1 MDNGLGAFIQGLG
14 EFGGW
19 LGIELYDLLHPSQ
32 NGVANNVNENFR
44 DAANFVPRRDPLT
57 LDLDGDGIETVSA
70 NNGVLFDHDGDG
82 IKSGSG
88 WVAADDGLLVMDRN
102 GNGTIDGGGELFG
115 ADTILADGR
124 KAGSGFEAL
133 RDLDENGDGIFSKT
147 DAHFNDVRIWRDLNQ
162 DGISQSGELFR
173 LSELGIASITL
184 KPTTT
189 ADLDLGN
196 GNVVD
201 NRGTY
206 TRLDGTT
213 GLAGDLQLAV
223 NNFFRDFS
231 GSLDPVMVTDEAAQL
246 PNLKGSGAV
255 RDLEEAASLSQ
266 DLLADVQALTP
277 GTSREAMRA
286 ALDTMLA
293 DWAGTSTMKS
303 SEDILETS
311 SSTKR
316 TVYYHGA
323 VPASVTAQGAAAVEA
338 WEKQQHAQLASIIA
352 ILEKFNG
359 SSLISYQNDQV
370 STGGNTYSWKNVTRA
385 DGSVE
390 QVMNVV
396 LQPEQISALLS
407 AYANLKESVY
417 AGLVTQT
424 RLHDYVDSLAMRVAD
439 GKLQFDI
446 SGLAAML
453 ESKAQSNLGEGLQ
466 DALDLYKYAGS
477 FLAEAGWDGPA
488 LLNDWIESASTT
500 SAGLE
505 AIAFAG
511 IKTVSGSFTGMSADD
526 LVWGE
531 SVNDIIHGGGGND
544 LIGGGAGSDT
554 LYGDTGNDRLF
565 GGSGDDSLFGGDG
578 SDILFGGAGNDTL
591 SGGTGTDRL
600 EGGAGDD
607 VLSVSG
613 DAQNS
618 VLAGGTGNDTLSG
631 SYNSDTYLFNQGDGR
646 DTVVETSYNSG
657 AVDKV
662 VFGEGILAST
672 VQVFREGLD
681 VVLSIGDG
689 ADSVR
694 LKNWLTSGGAENGSV
709 SIEQFVFA
717 DGTIWTPA
725 TLKTKGLT
733 TLGTSGDDKLTG
745 WNGNDILFGGAGND
759 TLSGGTGTDRLE
771 GGAGDDVLS
780 VSGDAQ
786 NSVLAGGTGNDTLS
800 GSYNSDT
807 YLFNQGDGRD
817 TVVETSYNSGAVDKV
832 VFGEGILA
840 STVQVFREG
849 LDVVLSIGDGADSV
863 RLKNWLTSGGAENG
877 SVSIEQFVFADGT
890 IWTPATLRTKG
901 LTTLGTSGDDKL
913 TGWNGNDILF
923 GGAGNDTLSGGTGTD
938 RLEGGAGDDVLSVS
952 GDAQN
957 SVLAGGTG
965 NDTLS
970 GSYNS
975 DTYLFNQGDGHDTV
989 VETSYNSGAV
999 DKVVFGEGILASTV
1013 QVFREGLDVV
1023 LSIGDGAD
1031 SVRLKNWLTSGG
1043 AENGS
1048 VSIEQFVFADGTIW
1062 TPATLKT
1069 KGLTTLGT
1077 SGDDKLTGWNGND
1090 ILFGGAGNDTLSG
1103 GTGTDRLE
1111 GGAGDDVLSV
1121 SGDAQNSVLAGGTG
1135 NDTLSGSYNSDTY
1148 LFNQG
1153 DGRDTVV
1160 ETSYNSGAVD
1170 KVVFG
1175 EGILASTVQ
1184 VFREGLDVVLS
1195 IGDGADSVRLKNWL
1209 TSGGAENGSVSIEQ
1223 FVFADGTIWTPATL
1237 KTKGLTTLGT
1247 SGDDKLTGWNGNDI
1261 LFGGAGNDTLSGG
1274 TGTDRLEGGA
1284 GDDVLSVSGDAQ
1296 NSVLA
1301 GGTGNDTLSG
1311 SYNSDTY
1318 LFNQGDGRDT
1328 VVETSYNSGAVDKVV
1343 FGEGILASTVQVFR
1357 EGLDVV
1363 LSIGDG
1369 ADSVRLKNWLTS
1381 GGAENGSVSIEQFV
1395 FADGTIWTPATLKTK
1410 GLTTLGTSGDDKLT
1424 GWNGND
1430 ILFGGA
1436 GNDTL
1441 SGGTGTDRLEG
1452 GAGDDVLSVS
1462 GDAQNSVLAGG
1473 TGNDTLSGSYNSDT
1487 YLFNQGDG
1495 RDTVLE
1501 TSTYSGAKD
1510 RIVFDKD
1517 LAVDDTFF
1525 SRSGDDLSIA
1535 IRGSDDQLTVSG
1547 WFASSSSQVE
1557 YLQFKDKTVASSE
1570 VAALI
1575 AAMAATSSSSAPL
1588 VSSNSQEAKLLVASS
1603 IV

>member
-1 MDNGLGAFIQGLG
+1 MIIGNLRRADNLLAEANGYISNALDSGSSAKAIRAVSEKLGAAAALYGLAMGGINDGLQGVGEGGANILGGLAAGALAEVYVAPLITSYMAGLGVGATTAGMTAGAAVIAAGFVGGLLGAAAYESGLTEAIGLNWLIEKAMDNGLGAFIQGLG

-82 IKSGSG
+82 VKSGSG

-102 GNGTIDGGGELFG
+102 GNGTIDCGGELFG

-162 DGISQSGELFR
+162 DGISQAGELFR

-231 GSLDPVMVTDEAAQL
+231 GSLDPVTVTDEAAQL

-531 SVNDIIHGGGGND
+531 ATKDIIHGGAGDD
-544 LIGGGAGSDT
+544 LLGGGAEADT
-554 LYGDTGNDRLF
+554 LYGDAGKDTLF
-565 GGSGDDSLFGGDG
+565 GNAGDDVLSGDAGD
-578 SDILFGGAGNDTL
+578 DTLIGGAGNDTL
-591 SGGTGTDRL
+591 
-600 EGGAGDD
+600 
-607 VLSVSG
+607 
-613 DAQNS
+613 N
-618 VLAGGTGNDTLSG
+618 
-631 SYNSDTYLFNQGDGR
+631 
-646 DTVVETSYNSG
+646 
-657 AVDKV
+657 
-662 VFGEGILAST
+662 
-672 VQVFREGLD
+672 
-681 VVLSIGDG
+681 
-689 ADSVR
+689 
-694 LKNWLTSGGAENGSV
+694 
-709 SIEQFVFA
+709 
-717 DGTIWTPA
+717 
-725 TLKTKGLT
+725 
-733 TLGTSGDDKLTG
+733 
-745 WNGNDILFGGAGND
+745 GGAGND
-759 TLSGGTGTDRLE
+759 T
-771 GGAGDDVLS
+771 
-780 VSGDAQ
+780 
-786 NSVLAGGTGNDTLS
+786 
-800 GSYNSDT
+800 
-807 YLFNQGDGRD
+807 
-817 TVVETSYNSGAVDKV
+817 
-832 VFGEGILA
+832 
-840 STVQVFREG
+840 
-849 LDVVLSIGDGADSV
+849 
-863 RLKNWLTSGGAENG
+863 
-877 SVSIEQFVFADGT
+877 
-890 IWTPATLRTKG
+890 
-901 LTTLGTSGDDKL
+901 
-913 TGWNGNDILF
+913 
-923 GGAGNDTLSGGTGTD
+923 
-938 RLEGGAGDDVLSVS
+938 
-952 GDAQN
+952 
-957 SVLAGGTG
+957 
-965 NDTLS
+965 
-970 GSYNS
+970 
-975 DTYLFNQGDGHDTV
+975 
-989 VETSYNSGAV
+989 
-999 DKVVFGEGILASTV
+999 
-1013 QVFREGLDVV
+1013 
-1023 LSIGDGAD
+1023 
-1031 SVRLKNWLTSGG
+1031 
-1043 AENGS
+1043 
-1048 VSIEQFVFADGTIW
+1048 
-1062 TPATLKT
+1062 
-1069 KGLTTLGT
+1069 
-1077 SGDDKLTGWNGND
+1077 
-1090 ILFGGAGNDTLSG
+1090 
-1103 GTGTDRLE
+1103 
-1111 GGAGDDVLSV
+1111 
-1121 SGDAQNSVLAGGTG
+1121 
-1135 NDTLSGSYNSDTY
+1135 
-1148 LFNQG
+1148 
-1153 DGRDTVV
+1153 
-1160 ETSYNSGAVD
+1160 
-1170 KVVFG
+1170 
-1175 EGILASTVQ
+1175 
-1184 VFREGLDVVLS
+1184 
-1195 IGDGADSVRLKNWL
+1195 
-1209 TSGGAENGSVSIEQ
+1209 
-1223 FVFADGTIWTPATL
+1223 
-1237 KTKGLTTLGT
+1237 
-1247 SGDDKLTGWNGNDI
+1247 
-1261 LFGGAGNDTLSGG
+1261 
-1274 TGTDRLEGGA
+1274 
-1284 GDDVLSVSGDAQ
+1284 
-1296 NSVLA
+1296 
-1301 GGTGNDTLSG
+1301 
-1311 SYNSDTY
+1311 
-1318 LFNQGDGRDT
+1318 
-1328 VVETSYNSGAVDKVV
+1328 
-1343 FGEGILASTVQVFR
+1343 
-1357 EGLDVV
+1357 
-1363 LSIGDG
+1363 
-1369 ADSVRLKNWLTS
+1369 
-1381 GGAENGSVSIEQFV
+1381 
-1395 FADGTIWTPATLKTK
+1395 
-1410 GLTTLGTSGDDKLT
+1410 
-1424 GWNGND
+1424 
-1430 ILFGGA
+1430 
-1436 GNDTL
+1436 
-1441 SGGTGTDRLEG
+1441 
-1452 GAGDDVLSVS
+1452 
-1462 GDAQNSVLAGG
+1462 
-1473 TGNDTLSGSYNSDT
+1473 
-1487 YLFNQGDG
+1487 
-1495 RDTVLE
+1495 
-1501 TSTYSGAKD
+1501 
-1510 RIVFDKD
+1510 
-1517 LAVDDTFF
+1517 
-1525 SRSGDDLSIA
+1525 
-1535 IRGSDDQLTVSG
+1535 
-1547 WFASSSSQVE
+1547 
-1557 YLQFKDKTVASSE
+1557 
-1570 VAALI
+1570 
-1575 AAMAATSSSSAPL
+1575 
-1588 VSSNSQEAKLLVASS
+1588 
-1603 IV
+1603 

>member
-1 MDNGLGAFIQGLG
+1 MIIGNLRRADNLLAEANGYISNALDSGSSAKAIRAVSEKLGAAAALYGLAMGGINDGLQGVGEGGANILGGLAAGALAEVYVAPLITSYMAGLGVGATTAGMTAGAAVIAAGFVGGLLGAAAYESGLTEAIGLNWLIEKAMDNGLGAFIQGLG

-82 IKSGSG
+82 VKSGSG

-102 GNGTIDGGGELFG
+102 GNGTIDCGGELFG

-162 DGISQSGELFR
+162 DGISQAGELFR

-231 GSLDPVMVTDEAAQL
+231 GSLDPVTVTDEAAQL

-531 SVNDIIHGGGGND
+531 ATKDIIHGGAGDD
-544 LIGGGAGSDT
+544 LLGGGAEADT
-554 LYGDTGNDRLF
+554 LYGDAGKDTLF
-565 GGSGDDSLFGGDG
+565 GNAGDDVLSGDAGD
-578 SDILFGGAGNDTL
+578 DTLIGGAGNDTLNGGAGNDTFVFSRGFGQDVLNQNDSASSRLDTVKFTDLNSTDVEGFERQGNNLVIRFAGGDQLTLNQYYYSDSWWEYKINQIQFADDITWDQAHIKAHTTTLGTAANDTLVGYASGPNRMLGLAGNDTITGGGNDDVLDGGEDNDTLSGDAGADSLLGGVGGDVLNGDAGDDTLIGGAGNDTLNGGAGNDTFVFSRGFGQDVLNQNDSASSRLDTVKFTDLNSTDVEGFERQGNNLVIRFAGGDQLTLNQYYYSDSWWEYKINQIQFADGITWDQAHIKAHTTTLGTAANDTLVGYASGPNRMQGLAGNDTITGGGNDDVLDGGEDNDTLSGDAGADSLLGGVGGDVLNGDAGDDTLIGGAGNDTLNGGAGNDTFVFSRGFGQDVLNQNDSASSRLDTVKFTDLNSTDVEGFERQGNNLVIRFAGGDQLTLNQYYYSDSWWEYKINQIQFADGITWDQAHIKAHTTTLGTAANDTLVGYASGPNRMQGLAGNDTITGGGNDDVLDGGEDNDTLSGDAGADSLLGGVGGDVLNGDAGDDTLIGGAGNDTLNGGAGNDTFVFSRGFGQDVLNQNDSASSRLDTVKFTDLNSTDVEGFERQGNNLVIRFAGGDQLTLNQYYYSDSWWEYKINQIQFADDITWDQAHIKAHTTTLGTAANDTLVGYASGPNRMLGLAGNDTITGGGNNDVLDGGEGNDSL

-607 VLSVSG
+607 TLSVAAG
-613 DAQNS
+613 AQNS
-618 VLAGGTGNDTLSG
+618 VLAGGTGNDTLTG
-631 SYNSDTYLFNQGDGR
+631 SYNSDTYLFNKGDGR
-646 DTVVETSYNSG
+646 DTVVETS
-657 AVDKV
+657 
-662 VFGEGILAST
+662 
-672 VQVFREGLD
+672 
-681 VVLSIGDG
+681 
-689 ADSVR
+689 
-694 LKNWLTSGGAENGSV
+694 
-709 SIEQFVFA
+709 
-717 DGTIWTPA
+717 
-725 TLKTKGLT
+725 
-733 TLGTSGDDKLTG
+733 
-745 WNGNDILFGGAGND
+745 
-759 TLSGGTGTDRLE
+759 
-771 GGAGDDVLS
+771 
-780 VSGDAQ
+780 
-786 NSVLAGGTGNDTLS
+786 
-800 GSYNSDT
+800 
-807 YLFNQGDGRD
+807 
-817 TVVETSYNSGAVDKV
+817 
-832 VFGEGILA
+832 
-840 STVQVFREG
+840 
-849 LDVVLSIGDGADSV
+849 
-863 RLKNWLTSGGAENG
+863 
-877 SVSIEQFVFADGT
+877 
-890 IWTPATLRTKG
+890 
-901 LTTLGTSGDDKL
+901 
-913 TGWNGNDILF
+913 
-923 GGAGNDTLSGGTGTD
+923 
-938 RLEGGAGDDVLSVS
+938 
-952 GDAQN
+952 
-957 SVLAGGTG
+957 
-965 NDTLS
+965 
-970 GSYNS
+970 
-975 DTYLFNQGDGHDTV
+975 
-989 VETSYNSGAV
+989 
-999 DKVVFGEGILASTV
+999 
-1013 QVFREGLDVV
+1013 
-1023 LSIGDGAD
+1023 
-1031 SVRLKNWLTSGG
+1031 
-1043 AENGS
+1043 
-1048 VSIEQFVFADGTIW
+1048 
-1062 TPATLKT
+1062 
-1069 KGLTTLGT
+1069 
-1077 SGDDKLTGWNGND
+1077 
-1090 ILFGGAGNDTLSG
+1090 
-1103 GTGTDRLE
+1103 
-1111 GGAGDDVLSV
+1111 
-1121 SGDAQNSVLAGGTG
+1121 
-1135 NDTLSGSYNSDTY
+1135 
-1148 LFNQG
+1148 
-1153 DGRDTVV
+1153 
-1160 ETSYNSGAVD
+1160 
-1170 KVVFG
+1170 
-1175 EGILASTVQ
+1175 
-1184 VFREGLDVVLS
+1184 
-1195 IGDGADSVRLKNWL
+1195 
-1209 TSGGAENGSVSIEQ
+1209 
-1223 FVFADGTIWTPATL
+1223 
-1237 KTKGLTTLGT
+1237 
-1247 SGDDKLTGWNGNDI
+1247 
-1261 LFGGAGNDTLSGG
+1261 
-1274 TGTDRLEGGA
+1274 
-1284 GDDVLSVSGDAQ
+1284 
-1296 NSVLA
+1296 
-1301 GGTGNDTLSG
+1301 
-1311 SYNSDTY
+1311 
-1318 LFNQGDGRDT
+1318 
-1328 VVETSYNSGAVDKVV
+1328 
-1343 FGEGILASTVQVFR
+1343 
-1357 EGLDVV
+1357 
-1363 LSIGDG
+1363 
-1369 ADSVRLKNWLTS
+1369 
-1381 GGAENGSVSIEQFV
+1381 
-1395 FADGTIWTPATLKTK
+1395 
-1410 GLTTLGTSGDDKLT
+1410 
-1424 GWNGND
+1424 
-1430 ILFGGA
+1430 
-1436 GNDTL
+1436 
-1441 SGGTGTDRLEG
+1441 
-1452 GAGDDVLSVS
+1452 
-1462 GDAQNSVLAGG
+1462 
-1473 TGNDTLSGSYNSDT
+1473 
-1487 YLFNQGDG
+1487 
-1495 RDTVLE
+1495 
-1501 TSTYSGAKD
+1501 TYSGATD
-1510 RIVFDKD
+1510 RIVFDKE

-1575 AAMAATSSSSAPL
+1575 AAMATTSSSSAPL

>member
-1 MDNGLGAFIQGLG
+1 MNSSVSVRDEVYSAIVVEYKGATGADPSGAPGENAKDVEKYIKEKITGAYSDGAASLAQAALLTPEQAALVEKARWSKMAAQTSQSAAFMRSLANRMSDAIAQSGGASTAQESMIINNIRRADVLLAEANGYISDALDSGASAKAIRAVSQNLGAAAALYGLAMGGINDGLQGVGEGGANIIGGWAAGAVAEFYIAPLITSYMVGMGVSATAAGIASGAAVIAAGFVGGLIGQALYESGVTETIGLNKLIQVAMDNGLGAFIQGLG

-19 LGIELYDLLHPSQ
+19 LGIELYDLLHPSE

-44 DAANFVPRRDPLT
+44 NAANFVPRRDPLT

-70 NNGVLFDHDGDG
+70 SNGVLFDHDGDG
-82 IKSGSG
+82 VKSGSG

-162 DGISQSGELFR
+162 DGISQAGELFR

-231 GSLDPVMVTDEAAQL
+231 GSLDPVMVTDEVAQL

-338 WEKQQHAQLASIIA
+338 WDKQQHAQLASIIA

-500 SAGLE
+500 SAGIE

-554 LYGDTGNDRLF
+554 LYGDAGNDRLF

-578 SDILFGGAGNDTL
+578 S
-591 SGGTGTDRL
+591 
-600 EGGAGDD
+600 
-607 VLSVSG
+607 
-613 DAQNS
+613 
-618 VLAGGTGNDTLSG
+618 
-631 SYNSDTYLFNQGDGR
+631 
-646 DTVVETSYNSG
+646 
-657 AVDKV
+657 
-662 VFGEGILAST
+662 
-672 VQVFREGLD
+672 
-681 VVLSIGDG
+681 
-689 ADSVR
+689 
-694 LKNWLTSGGAENGSV
+694 
-709 SIEQFVFA
+709 
-717 DGTIWTPA
+717 
-725 TLKTKGLT
+725 
-733 TLGTSGDDKLTG
+733 
-745 WNGNDILFGGAGND
+745 
-759 TLSGGTGTDRLE
+759 
-771 GGAGDDVLS
+771 
-780 VSGDAQ
+780 
-786 NSVLAGGTGNDTLS
+786 
-800 GSYNSDT
+800 
-807 YLFNQGDGRD
+807 
-817 TVVETSYNSGAVDKV
+817 
-832 VFGEGILA
+832 
-840 STVQVFREG
+840 
-849 LDVVLSIGDGADSV
+849 
-863 RLKNWLTSGGAENG
+863 
-877 SVSIEQFVFADGT
+877 
-890 IWTPATLRTKG
+890 
-901 LTTLGTSGDDKL
+901 
-913 TGWNGNDILF
+913 
-923 GGAGNDTLSGGTGTD
+923 
-938 RLEGGAGDDVLSVS
+938 
-952 GDAQN
+952 
-957 SVLAGGTG
+957 
-965 NDTLS
+965 
-970 GSYNS
+970 
-975 DTYLFNQGDGHDTV
+975 
-989 VETSYNSGAV
+989 
-999 DKVVFGEGILASTV
+999 
-1013 QVFREGLDVV
+1013 
-1023 LSIGDGAD
+1023 
-1031 SVRLKNWLTSGG
+1031 
-1043 AENGS
+1043 
-1048 VSIEQFVFADGTIW
+1048 
-1062 TPATLKT
+1062 
-1069 KGLTTLGT
+1069 
-1077 SGDDKLTGWNGND
+1077 
-1090 ILFGGAGNDTLSG
+1090 
-1103 GTGTDRLE
+1103 
-1111 GGAGDDVLSV
+1111 
-1121 SGDAQNSVLAGGTG
+1121 
-1135 NDTLSGSYNSDTY
+1135 
-1148 LFNQG
+1148 
-1153 DGRDTVV
+1153 
-1160 ETSYNSGAVD
+1160 
-1170 KVVFG
+1170 
-1175 EGILASTVQ
+1175 
-1184 VFREGLDVVLS
+1184 
-1195 IGDGADSVRLKNWL
+1195 
-1209 TSGGAENGSVSIEQ
+1209 
-1223 FVFADGTIWTPATL
+1223 
-1237 KTKGLTTLGT
+1237 
-1247 SGDDKLTGWNGNDI
+1247 DI

-1575 AAMAATSSSSAPL
+1575 AAMATTSSSSAPL

>member
-1 MDNGLGAFIQGLG
+1 MIIGNLRRADNLLAEANGYISNALDSGSSAKAIRAVSEKLGAAAALYGLAMGGINDGLQGVGEGGANILGGLAAGALAEVYVAPLITSYMAGLGVGATTAGMTAGAAVIAAGFVGGLLGAAAYESGLTEAIGLNWLIEKAMDNGLGAFIQGLG

-82 IKSGSG
+82 VKSGSG

-102 GNGTIDGGGELFG
+102 GNGTIDCGGELFG

-162 DGISQSGELFR
+162 DGISQAGELFR

-231 GSLDPVMVTDEAAQL
+231 GSLDPVTVTDEAAQL

-531 SVNDIIHGGGGND
+531 ATKDIIHGGAGDD
-544 LIGGGAGSDT
+544 LLGGGAEADT
-554 LYGDTGNDRLF
+554 LYGDAGKDTLF
-565 GGSGDDSLFGGDG
+565 GNAGDDVLSGDAGD
-578 SDILFGGAGNDTL
+578 DTLIGGAGNDTL
-591 SGGTGTDRL
+591 
-600 EGGAGDD
+600 
-607 VLSVSG
+607 
-613 DAQNS
+613 N
-618 VLAGGTGNDTLSG
+618 
-631 SYNSDTYLFNQGDGR
+631 
-646 DTVVETSYNSG
+646 
-657 AVDKV
+657 
-662 VFGEGILAST
+662 
-672 VQVFREGLD
+672 
-681 VVLSIGDG
+681 
-689 ADSVR
+689 
-694 LKNWLTSGGAENGSV
+694 
-709 SIEQFVFA
+709 
-717 DGTIWTPA
+717 
-725 TLKTKGLT
+725 
-733 TLGTSGDDKLTG
+733 
-745 WNGNDILFGGAGND
+745 GGAGND
-759 TLSGGTGTDRLE
+759 TFVFSRGFGQ
-771 GGAGDDVLS
+771 DVLN
-780 VSGDAQ
+780 Q
-786 NSVLAGGTGNDTLS
+786 NDSASSRLDTVKFTDLNSTDVEGFERQGNNLVIRFAGG
-800 GSYNSDT
+800 
-807 YLFNQGDGRD
+807 
-817 TVVETSYNSGAVDKV
+817 
-832 VFGEGILA
+832 
-840 STVQVFREG
+840 
-849 LDVVLSIGDGADSV
+849 
-863 RLKNWLTSGGAENG
+863 
-877 SVSIEQFVFADGT
+877 
-890 IWTPATLRTKG
+890 
-901 LTTLGTSGDDKL
+901 
-913 TGWNGNDILF
+913 
-923 GGAGNDTLSGGTGTD
+923 
-938 RLEGGAGDDVLSVS
+938 
-952 GDAQN
+952 
-957 SVLAGGTG
+957 
-965 NDTLS
+965 
-970 GSYNS
+970 
-975 DTYLFNQGDGHDTV
+975 
-989 VETSYNSGAV
+989 
-999 DKVVFGEGILASTV
+999 
-1013 QVFREGLDVV
+1013 
-1023 LSIGDGAD
+1023 
-1031 SVRLKNWLTSGG
+1031 
-1043 AENGS
+1043 
-1048 VSIEQFVFADGTIW
+1048 
-1062 TPATLKT
+1062 
-1069 KGLTTLGT
+1069 
-1077 SGDDKLTGWNGND
+1077 
-1090 ILFGGAGNDTLSG
+1090 
-1103 GTGTDRLE
+1103 
-1111 GGAGDDVLSV
+1111 
-1121 SGDAQNSVLAGGTG
+1121 
-1135 NDTLSGSYNSDTY
+1135 
-1148 LFNQG
+1148 
-1153 DGRDTVV
+1153 
-1160 ETSYNSGAVD
+1160 
-1170 KVVFG
+1170 
-1175 EGILASTVQ
+1175 
-1184 VFREGLDVVLS
+1184 
-1195 IGDGADSVRLKNWL
+1195 
-1209 TSGGAENGSVSIEQ
+1209 
-1223 FVFADGTIWTPATL
+1223 
-1237 KTKGLTTLGT
+1237 
-1247 SGDDKLTGWNGNDI
+1247 
-1261 LFGGAGNDTLSGG
+1261 
-1274 TGTDRLEGGA
+1274 
-1284 GDDVLSVSGDAQ
+1284 
-1296 NSVLA
+1296 
-1301 GGTGNDTLSG
+1301 
-1311 SYNSDTY
+1311 
-1318 LFNQGDGRDT
+1318 
-1328 VVETSYNSGAVDKVV
+1328 
-1343 FGEGILASTVQVFR
+1343 
-1357 EGLDVV
+1357 
-1363 LSIGDG
+1363 
-1369 ADSVRLKNWLTS
+1369 
-1381 GGAENGSVSIEQFV
+1381 
-1395 FADGTIWTPATLKTK
+1395 
-1410 GLTTLGTSGDDKLT
+1410 
-1424 GWNGND
+1424 
-1430 ILFGGA
+1430 
-1436 GNDTL
+1436 
-1441 SGGTGTDRLEG
+1441 
-1452 GAGDDVLSVS
+1452 
-1462 GDAQNSVLAGG
+1462 
-1473 TGNDTLSGSYNSDT
+1473 
-1487 YLFNQGDG
+1487 
-1495 RDTVLE
+1495 
-1501 TSTYSGAKD
+1501 
-1510 RIVFDKD
+1510 
-1517 LAVDDTFF
+1517 
-1525 SRSGDDLSIA
+1525 
-1535 IRGSDDQLTVSG
+1535 DQLTLNQYYYSDS
-1547 WFASSSSQVE
+1547 W
-1557 YLQFKDKTVASSE
+1557 
-1570 VAALI
+1570 
-1575 AAMAATSSSSAPL
+1575 
-1588 VSSNSQEAKLLVASS
+1588 
-1603 IV
+1603 

>member
-1 MDNGLGAFIQGLG
+1 MTSNASVRDEVYSAVVIEYKGATGVDPGVTPGQDPKDVEKYIKEKISGAYSDGAASLAQAALLSPEQAALVEKTRWSQMAAQTSESAAFMRSLANRMSDAIAQSGGASTAQESMIIGNLRRADNLLAEANGYISNALDSGSSAKAIRAVSEKLGAAAALYGLAMGGINDGLQGVGEGGANILGGLAAGALAEVYVAPLITSYMAGLGVGATTAGMTAGAAVIAAGFVGGLLGAAAYESGLTEAIGLNWLIEKAMDNGLGAFIQGLG

-82 IKSGSG
+82 VKSGSG

-102 GNGTIDGGGELFG
+102 GNGTIDCGGELFG

-162 DGISQSGELFR
+162 DGISQAGELFR

-231 GSLDPVMVTDEAAQL
+231 GSLDPVTVTDEAAQL

-531 SVNDIIHGGGGND
+531 ATKDIIHGGAGDD
-544 LIGGGAGSDT
+544 LLGGGAEADT
-554 LYGDTGNDRLF
+554 LYGDAGKDTLF
-565 GGSGDDSLFGGDG
+565 GNAGDDVLSGDAGD
-578 SDILFGGAGNDTL
+578 DTLIGGAGNDTLNGGAGNDTFVFSRGFGQDVLNQNDSASSRLDTVKFTDLNSTDVEGFERQGNNLVIRFAGGDQLTLNQYYYSDSWWEYKINQIQFADDITWDQAHIKAHTTTLGTAANDTLVGYASGPNRMLGLAGNDTITGGGNNDVLDGGEGNDSL

-607 VLSVSG
+607 TLSVAAG
-613 DAQNS
+613 AQNS
-618 VLAGGTGNDTLSG
+618 VLAGGTGNDTLTG
-631 SYNSDTYLFNQGDGR
+631 SYNSDTYLFNKGDGR
-646 DTVVETSYNSG
+646 DTVVETS
-657 AVDKV
+657 
-662 VFGEGILAST
+662 
-672 VQVFREGLD
+672 
-681 VVLSIGDG
+681 
-689 ADSVR
+689 
-694 LKNWLTSGGAENGSV
+694 
-709 SIEQFVFA
+709 
-717 DGTIWTPA
+717 
-725 TLKTKGLT
+725 
-733 TLGTSGDDKLTG
+733 
-745 WNGNDILFGGAGND
+745 
-759 TLSGGTGTDRLE
+759 
-771 GGAGDDVLS
+771 
-780 VSGDAQ
+780 
-786 NSVLAGGTGNDTLS
+786 
-800 GSYNSDT
+800 
-807 YLFNQGDGRD
+807 
-817 TVVETSYNSGAVDKV
+817 
-832 VFGEGILA
+832 
-840 STVQVFREG
+840 
-849 LDVVLSIGDGADSV
+849 
-863 RLKNWLTSGGAENG
+863 
-877 SVSIEQFVFADGT
+877 
-890 IWTPATLRTKG
+890 
-901 LTTLGTSGDDKL
+901 
-913 TGWNGNDILF
+913 
-923 GGAGNDTLSGGTGTD
+923 
-938 RLEGGAGDDVLSVS
+938 
-952 GDAQN
+952 
-957 SVLAGGTG
+957 
-965 NDTLS
+965 
-970 GSYNS
+970 
-975 DTYLFNQGDGHDTV
+975 
-989 VETSYNSGAV
+989 
-999 DKVVFGEGILASTV
+999 
-1013 QVFREGLDVV
+1013 
-1023 LSIGDGAD
+1023 
-1031 SVRLKNWLTSGG
+1031 
-1043 AENGS
+1043 
-1048 VSIEQFVFADGTIW
+1048 
-1062 TPATLKT
+1062 
-1069 KGLTTLGT
+1069 
-1077 SGDDKLTGWNGND
+1077 
-1090 ILFGGAGNDTLSG
+1090 
-1103 GTGTDRLE
+1103 
-1111 GGAGDDVLSV
+1111 
-1121 SGDAQNSVLAGGTG
+1121 
-1135 NDTLSGSYNSDTY
+1135 
-1148 LFNQG
+1148 
-1153 DGRDTVV
+1153 
-1160 ETSYNSGAVD
+1160 
-1170 KVVFG
+1170 
-1175 EGILASTVQ
+1175 
-1184 VFREGLDVVLS
+1184 
-1195 IGDGADSVRLKNWL
+1195 
-1209 TSGGAENGSVSIEQ
+1209 
-1223 FVFADGTIWTPATL
+1223 
-1237 KTKGLTTLGT
+1237 
-1247 SGDDKLTGWNGNDI
+1247 
-1261 LFGGAGNDTLSGG
+1261 
-1274 TGTDRLEGGA
+1274 
-1284 GDDVLSVSGDAQ
+1284 
-1296 NSVLA
+1296 
-1301 GGTGNDTLSG
+1301 
-1311 SYNSDTY
+1311 
-1318 LFNQGDGRDT
+1318 
-1328 VVETSYNSGAVDKVV
+1328 
-1343 FGEGILASTVQVFR
+1343 
-1357 EGLDVV
+1357 
-1363 LSIGDG
+1363 
-1369 ADSVRLKNWLTS
+1369 
-1381 GGAENGSVSIEQFV
+1381 
-1395 FADGTIWTPATLKTK
+1395 
-1410 GLTTLGTSGDDKLT
+1410 
-1424 GWNGND
+1424 
-1430 ILFGGA
+1430 
-1436 GNDTL
+1436 
-1441 SGGTGTDRLEG
+1441 
-1452 GAGDDVLSVS
+1452 
-1462 GDAQNSVLAGG
+1462 
-1473 TGNDTLSGSYNSDT
+1473 
-1487 YLFNQGDG
+1487 
-1495 RDTVLE
+1495 
-1501 TSTYSGAKD
+1501 TYSGATD
-1510 RIVFDKD
+1510 RIVFDKE

-1575 AAMAATSSSSAPL
+1575 AAMATTSSSSAPL